1 MPAISEPQT
10 AGTDTLID
18 IKTEQIRLI
27 YSAVPLS
34 VLITFINST
43 LLGAV
48 QWPFVDHRSIVIWL
62 GATYFLSTF
71 RLWSYWHFKA
81 CNPSQLTNV
90 QWKNRVLTT
99 SALSGLLWG
108 IAGLTLFPSGDIAH
122 QVFLAFVVAGLSAG
136 AVTTL
141 SAHSIASLSFISLSI
156 TPFILQFSIQGS
168 MLGHAMA
175 IMSCLFLAM
184 MLVTSIR
191 LNRTIL
197 GALEMRYERQ
207 VAEATIQHQ
216 AFYDALTNLPNRRLF
231 LDQLKQEL
239 SRSQR
244 HQHLGAIMF
253 LDIDHFKTIN
263 DSLGHLIGDEL
274 LMAVADRLKE
284 RLRDEDVVARLGGD
298 EYVILV
304 PEIGDI
310 LGEVTSR
317 AQQFAEELLAIIS
330 CRFDIRGHNL
340 HVTASIGIALF
351 PLERETPGDL
361 LQYADTAMYQAKKE
375 GRNGARFFLPSMQEA
390 VNHRLFIEK
399 GLHLALARDEF
410 ELYYQPQ
417 FDKDGEIIG
426 AEALLRWNHP
436 RNGVVPPGEF
446 IAIAEETGIIL
457 QLGEWVLREACR
469 AISALSSQ
477 QGVTISVNVSPKQF
491 RDPNFIGKVQAAL
504 EDAGADPHRLR
515 IEITEGTVID
525 NIEQTI
531 TRLRRLKMLGIS
543 FSIDDFGTG
552 YSSLAYLKRL
562 PVDVIKI
569 DQSFVR
575 DIENDSNDAV
585 IVETII
591 VMAQHLGLSVIAE
604 GVETEAIRSF
614 LVAKGCYHFQGYLF
628 GRPLP
633 FNELQDRY
641 LTTLKVSVGL

>member
-48 QWPFVDHRSIVIWL
+48 QWPVVDHRSIVIWL